1 MFKNLRLILFGIFT
15 GLLAAALILLLN
27 QRRTATPIKLMPPP
41 PTEVPQPIKVHVT
54 GAVKNAGV
62 HELPPGSILKDAIT
76 AAGGATDSAALDKMN
91 LAAKLNDG
99 QQIVVGESVTA
110 ASANSITQP
119 SNNPSPSLRASPTAF
134 ININT
139 ATLEQLQTLPK
150 IGAVTAQRI
159 VEYRTKNGPFARIE
173 DIQKVTGIGDAT
185 YATLAPLITVK

>member
-1 MFKNLRLILFGIFT
+1 MFKNLRLIIFGIFV
-15 GLLAAALILLLN
+15 GLLAAGLITLLN

-41 PTEVPQPIKVHVT
+41 PTEAPQPIKVHVT
-54 GAVKNAGV
+54 GAVKNSGV
-62 HELPPGSILKDAIT
+62 YELPPGSILKDALT
-76 AAGGATDSAALDKMN
+76 AAGGVTESAAMDKMN

-119 SNNPSPSLRASPTAF
+119 SNNPTTL

-139 ATLEQLQTLPK
+139 ATLEQLQALPK
-150 IGAVTAQRI
+150 VGTVTAQRI
-159 VEYRTKNGPFARIE
+159 IEYRTKNGLFTRIE
-173 DIQKVTGIGDAT
+173 DIQKVSGIGDAT

>member
-119 SNNPSPSLRASPTAF
+119 SNNLTTLV
-134 ININT
+134 NINT

>member
-1 MFKNLRLILFGIFT
+1 MFKNLRLIIFGIFI
-15 GLLAAALILLLN
+15 GLLAAGLITLLN

-62 HELPPGSILKDAIT
+62 YELPPGSILKDALT
-76 AAGGATDSAALDKMN
+76 AAGGTTDSAAMDKMN

-99 QQIVVGESVTA
+99 QQVVVGDAVTA
-110 ASANSITQP
+110 AQP
-119 SNNPSPSLRASPTAF
+119 STSSQPPITNNQL

-150 IGAVTAQRI
+150 VGAVTAQRI
-159 VEYRTKNGPFARIE
+159 IEYRTKNGAFTRIE
-173 DIQKVTGIGDAT
+173 DLQKVSGIGDAT